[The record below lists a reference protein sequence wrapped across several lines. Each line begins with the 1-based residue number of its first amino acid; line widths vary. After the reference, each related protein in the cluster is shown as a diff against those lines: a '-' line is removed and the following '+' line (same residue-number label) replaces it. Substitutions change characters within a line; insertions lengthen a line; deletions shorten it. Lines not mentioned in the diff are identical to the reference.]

1 MTTYYKAVRPDGMD
15 FFSGTVR
22 WLPPVGEPL
31 PEGGLIV
38 RHPTATTPNF
48 GDDAADYL
56 SVSTVPT
63 DCTGMQWPYRLALVE
78 AADATVWTPNAT
90 ALPNKRAAVIWLVTA
105 EVDAWPALG
114 PQGREVA
121 AIIDRV
127 RMLTTDEWRQLT
139 AAWNA
144 AWGAAWVTARDAA
157 RNAARNAARDAAWV
171 TARDA
176 AGDAARNAAWD
187 AAWVTARD
195 AAGDAAGNAAW
206 GAAWDAAWGAA
217 HDATLATLV
226 RDLITP
232 EQYDLLMAPWRTVI
246 GDIA

>member
-1 MTTYYKAVRPDGMD
+1 MTTYYKAVRPDGTD
-15 FFSGTVR
+15 FFSGKVR
-22 WLPPVGEPL
+22 WLPPAGEPL

-63 DCTGMQWPYRLALVE
+63 DCTGMRWPCRLARLE
-78 AADATVWTPNAT
+78 AVDTAVWTPDAT
-90 ALPNKRAAVIWLVTA
+90 ALPNKRAAVAWRVVA
-105 EVDAWPALG
+105 EVDAWQALG

-127 RMLTTDEWRQLT
+127 RMLTTDELDRL
-139 AAWNA
+139 A
-144 AWGAAWVTARDAA
+144 AA
-157 RNAARNAARDAAWV
+157 R
-171 TARDA
+171 
-176 AGDAARNAAWD
+176 
-187 AAWVTARD
+187 
-195 AAGDAAGNAAW
+195 
-206 GAAWDAAWGAA
+206 GAAWDAAWYAAWDAARGAA
-217 HDATLATLV
+217 WGAVRDAVRDAARDAAWYAALATLV

-232 EQYDLLMAPWRTVI
+232 KQYDLLMAPWRTVI